1 MNPDLTL
8 YGTESCHLCDDA
20 QALLK
25 QASLQCYNVDIAED
39 DELLERYG
47 TRIPVLLRND
57 NGNELSWP
65 FKYEDVLRF
74 ISSEATTPLHPP
86 R

>member
-1 MNPDLTL
+1 MNLDLTL
-8 YGTESCHLCDDA
+8 YGTEGCHLCNDA

-25 QASLQCYNVDIAED
+25 QAGLQWCDVDIAED
-39 DELLERYG
+39 DALLECYG
-47 TRIPVLLRND
+47 IRIPVLLRND

>member
-20 QALLK
+20 QALLE
-25 QASLQCYNVDIAED
+25 QASLQWCNVDIAED
-39 DELLERYG
+39 DVLLERYG

-57 NGNELSWP
+57 NGNELNWP

-74 ISSEATTPLHPP
+74 VSFEATTPLHPL

>member
-1 MNPDLTL
+1 MNLDLTL
-8 YGTESCHLCDDA
+8 YGTECCHLCDDA

-25 QASLQCYNVDIAED
+25 QASLQWCNVDIAED
-39 DELLERYG
+39 DALLERYG
-47 TRIPVLLRND
+47 IRIPVLLRND

-74 ISSEATTPLHPP
+74 ISAEATTPLHPL

>member
-20 QALLK
+20 QVLLE
-25 QASLQCYNVDIAED
+25 QASLQWCNVDIAED
-39 DELLERYG
+39 DALLERYG

-57 NGNELSWP
+57 SGNELSWP

-74 ISSEATTPLHPP
+74 ISSEASNPLHHL